1 MNFRLTL
8 LATTVLSASAWAAQD
23 AATANHAADMEKGTA
38 LFNSDVA
45 ALLNEHCV
53 KCHGG
58 EKGSKG
64 ALDLTTRELALKGGD
79 TGPAFVPGKSADSLL
94 VQSIRHEDR
103 DLQMPK
109 KADKLPDEVIAKIVQ
124 WVDLGAPYAK
134 PLIAGKS
141 TRDRSKVTDD
151 DRKFWSFQPL
161 AKPEPP
167 VVKNEAWCRTPID
180 RFILAKCEEKGIW
193 PSPPADKVVL
203 IRRAY
208 FDLIGLPPTPEQ
220 VARFE
225 SDTEPNA
232 FEKVV
237 DELLAS
243 PHYGERWG
251 RHWLDLARYAESHG
265 YEQDYDRPNAYQYR
279 DYVIRALN
287 ADQPYDEFVRW
298 QLAGDELAPE
308 NPEAWK
314 ATGFLA
320 AGTHATQITLNQ
332 AEKERYDEL
341 DDMAAT
347 TGNAF
352 LGLSVG
358 CARCHDH
365 KFDPIPTADY
375 YRLISTFT
383 TTVRSDYDI
392 EVNAT
397 ESRARH
403 AAWEKDH
410 APLTAALAQWE
421 KDKAPARFDAWRAG
435 TSTLPQPAW
444 LTLAADKLGITGTY
458 YVLSAQKTLPDG
470 SYLIGVTAG
479 TPDTYAFTTKISG
492 TKLSALRLEALLD
505 KSLPGYGP
513 GWSENGG
520 FGLSDLTA
528 TAKLADGRT
537 KTLKFAGDKPA
548 WKLAKGNGE
557 ARKVFALAEPLETE
571 GGVELTVSM
580 KFVTGKGRENLGR
593 FRLSF
598 SSQADAPAEEAPFP
612 FKSYALA
619 REVPLRSPSGDTYPT
634 PPAPKPEQVAALK
647 RLYYTT
653 DPEWQKL
660 AEAVRA
666 DERAQP
672 RAQYTKALV
681 CSEGLPAVRLHTQG
695 PDFYEKTYLLKR
707 GDLNQKQ
714 DEAVPGFLQV
724 VTRADESRWVTPP
737 AADARTPMKRA
748 ALARWITDTDGGA
761 GQLAARVMANRVW
774 QHHFGRGIVSTPSD
788 FGAQGDKPTH
798 PELLDYLAGEL
809 IRGGWRLKSLH
820 KAIMLSKVYQES
832 AHASAE
838 QIAADP
844 NNTLFAHRA
853 RQRLEGEVIR
863 DAILAVSGLIDPTM
877 FGPGTLDPAMKRRA
891 IYFQIKRSQL
901 PPMMIAFD
909 GPDTLQ
915 SMGQRSSTTVAPQS
929 LLLMN
934 NTLVREAAKAW
945 VKKLDPKLQLAAVN
959 QAYEQA
965 LGRNPTA
972 AEIQIAYAFLKMQ
985 GDTYGDDNGSGS
997 QKAFADFC
1005 QTLFG
1010 LNEFL
1015 YVN

>member
-1 MNFRLTL
+1 MNFRLAL
-8 LATTVLSASAWAAQD
+8 LTTAALGVSAWAVED

-45 ALLNEHCV
+45 ALLTDHCV

-58 EKGSKG
+58 EKGTKG

-79 TGPAFVPGKSADSLL
+79 TGPAFVPGKSAESLL
-94 VQSIRHEDR
+94 VQSIRHEDK

-109 KADKLPDEVIAKIVQ
+109 KEDKLPGDVIAKIAQ

-134 PLIAGKS
+134 ALVAGKS

-161 AKPEPP
+161 AKPELPT
-167 VVKNEAWCRTPID
+167 VKSEDWCRTPID
-180 RFILAKCEEKGIW
+180 PFILAKIEKKGIA
-193 PSPPADKVVL
+193 PSPAADKVTL

-220 VARFE
+220 VEKFVN
-225 SDTEPNA
+225 DTAPNA

-265 YEQDYDRPNAYQYR
+265 YEQDYDRPNAYHYR

-298 QLAGDELAPE
+298 QIAGDELAPE

-320 AGTHATQITLNQ
+320 AGTHATQITANQ

-365 KFDPIPTADY
+365 KYDPIPTADY

-383 TTVRSDYDI
+383 TAVRSDYDL
-392 EVNAT
+392 EVNPA

-403 AAWEKDH
+403 AAWEKEH
-410 APLTAALAQWE
+410 APLAAALAHWE
-421 KDKAPARFDAWRAG
+421 KEQAPARFAAWRQSG
-435 TSTLPQPAW
+435 PVLPQPPW
-444 LTLAADKLGITGTY
+444 LTLAADKLTISGANYAIST
-458 YVLSAQKTLPDG
+458 QKHLPDG

-479 TPDTYAFTTKISG
+479 VPETYTFTTKIRRL
-492 TKLSALRLEALLD
+492 KLAALRLEALTD
-505 KSLPGYGP
+505 KSLPNYGP
-513 GWSENGG
+513 GWSETGE
-520 FGLSDLTA
+520 FKVTEITA
-528 TAKLADGRT
+528 IAKLADGKT
-537 KTLKFAGDKPA
+537 KSLIAGDGKAKWSSTKGGEDSRIVFVLPQPLDTEDGTELTVTMKFAGG
-548 WKLAKGNGE
+548 L
-557 ARKVFALAEPLETE
+557 
-571 GGVELTVSM
+571 
-580 KFVTGKGRENLGR
+580 GRNNLGR
-593 FRLSF
+593 FRLGC
-598 SSQADAPAEEAPFP
+598 SSQSDAAD
-612 FKSYALA
+612 
-619 REVPLRSPSGDTYPT
+619 D
-634 PPAPKPEQVAALK
+634 VAAFDYKDFTLAQDAIAPVSPAK
-647 RLYYTT
+647 PAQLAALSRLYCTT

-660 AEAVRA
+660 AGAVRA
-666 DERAQP
+666 HERIEP
-672 RAQYTKALV
+672 REEYVKALV
-681 CSEGLPAVRLHTQG
+681 CSEGLPAVRLNTQG
-695 PDFYEKTYLLKR
+695 PDFYEKTYQLKR

-724 VTRADESRWVTPP
+724 VTRGDEARWNPP
-737 AADARTPMKRA
+737 PPADARTPMKRA
-748 ALARWITDTDGGA
+748 ALARWITDADEGA
-761 GQLAARVMANRVW
+761 GQLAARVIVNRLW
-774 QHHFGRGIVSTPSD
+774 QHHFGSGIVSTPSD
-788 FGAQGDKPTH
+788 FGAQGERPTH

-809 IRGGWRLKSLH
+809 IRRDWRLKPIH
-820 KAIMLSKVYQES
+820 KLIMMSAVYQES
-832 AHASAE
+832 AHTDPA
-838 QIAADP
+838 QVAADP
-844 NNTLFAHRA
+844 NNTLFSHRT

-863 DAILAVSGLIDPTM
+863 DSILAVSGLLDTTM
-877 FGPGTLDPAMKRRA
+877 YGPGTLDTEMKRRA

-901 PPMMIAFD
+901 PPMLNAFD

-915 SMGQRSSTTVAPQS
+915 SVGLRSSTTVAPQS

-945 VKKLDPKLQLAAVN
+945 AKKLDPTLGPAAVV
-959 QAYEQA
+959 QAYEEA
-965 LGRNPTA
+965 LGREPKPAEVQMASQFLQKQGA
-972 AEIQIAYAFLKMQ
+972 AYGEGDRSERAF
-985 GDTYGDDNGSGS
+985 T
-997 QKAFADFC
+997 DFC
-1005 QTLFG
+1005 QMLFG

-1015 YVN
+1015 YVD